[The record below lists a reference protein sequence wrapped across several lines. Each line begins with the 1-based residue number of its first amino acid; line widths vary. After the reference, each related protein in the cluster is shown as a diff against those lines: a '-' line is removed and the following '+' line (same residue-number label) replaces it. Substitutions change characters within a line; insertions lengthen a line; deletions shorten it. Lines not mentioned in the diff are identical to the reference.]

1 MPNHLH
7 GIVIINDE
15 RRDSDK
21 CGRCGSRTAPTTGGK
36 RKSLGRLIGAFK
48 TTSTNHVNTY
58 RGTPRAKLWQRS
70 FYDHIIRNEK
80 SLANIRAYIQN
91 NPLNWALDKN
101 NPQNRHI
108 KRPVRTNFRN

>member
-48 TTSTNHVNTY
+48 TTSTKHVNTY